1 MRLRKPVRDE
11 LMTTPAPD
19 RSRDPRIEDPTNLW
33 IIHPLGRS
41 LLPWF
46 LSRGIS
52 ANAVSVGGLSLGVLA
67 ALSYSNW
74 HRWPFACIGLLL
86 SIAWLVADG
95 LDGMIA
101 RATRTASPV
110 GRFLD
115 GLCDHGVFVLIY
127 VALAASIGTIDAW
140 ILAASAGVLHA
151 LQSDLYESERA
162 RFHRRCLGVTT
173 TAAAGSNWLVRIYDR
188 VGQLID
194 KVGPRFDEILKGDA
208 DTRKLGDAY
217 GARAAKP
224 LLLMSL
230 RSANVRVY
238 AIFLA
243 CMARDPSLFWWFE
256 LLPLTVILVIGLIW
270 HRRIQSGLIR
280 NMGLLTTSFADSPP
294 THSRT

>member
-162 RFHRRCLGVTT
+162 RFHRRCLGVTA

-224 LLLMSL
+224 LRLMSL
-230 RSANVRVY
+230 LSANVRVY

-256 LLPLTVILVIGLIW
+256 LLPLTVILVIGLVW
-270 HRRIQSGLIR
+270 HRRVESGLIR
-280 NMGLLTTSFADSPP
+280 NMGLLTTPFADSPP